1 VERLNEHG
9 KLDLS
14 ILHGDGSNTV
24 AKKGAKK
31 SAIRGI
37 NIRKNKT
44 NSWLRGLYPR
54 SRFFTATI
62 YPQLL
67 QVFGGFINNLFIS
80 YPQEV
85 LVCDRGNILLSAP

>member
-1 VERLNEHG
+1 MS
-9 KLDLS
+9 D
-14 ILHGDGSNTV
+14 
-24 AKKGAKK
+24 
-31 SAIRGI
+31 
-37 NIRKNKT
+37 KT
-44 NSWLRGLYPR
+44 AGCADYTRAAD
-54 SRFFTATI
+54 FFTATI